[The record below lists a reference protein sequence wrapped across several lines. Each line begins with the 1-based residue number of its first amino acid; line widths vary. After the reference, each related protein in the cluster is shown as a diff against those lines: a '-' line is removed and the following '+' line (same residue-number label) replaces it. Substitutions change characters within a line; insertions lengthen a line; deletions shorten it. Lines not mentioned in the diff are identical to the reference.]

1 MMADVC
7 ADIWSEEP
15 KRWEY
20 GELKLER
27 IMTKTFG
34 LYRAFEIDEFHK
46 KLKAHIK
53 WLNDYIDAR
62 QLIVNQ
68 FAYHDEKYW
77 WKGMDLDEMQRKA
90 DIFDEWEAGRCGYF
104 KPGYGCD
111 SPTGIGNSV
120 MCRKLP
126 NCEVLTEESLWKQVK
141 AARDKLYE
149 DLPTGD
155 VDPFALLKVVQA
167 HIATLDEVLEDL

>member
-1 MMADVC
+1 MGWDELWEDFDV
-7 ADIWSEEP
+7 DGINEESNLAWQWV
-15 KRWEY
+15 RNF
-20 GELKLER
+20 LQ
-27 IMTKTFG
+27 
-34 LYRAFEIDEFHK
+34 RA
-46 KLKAHIK
+46 KAEGDS
-53 WLNDYIDAR
+53 LNEYIDAH

-77 WKGMDLDEMQRKA
+77 WKGEDLGEMQRKA
-90 DIFDEWEAGRCGYF
+90 DIYDGWEEGRCGYF

-126 NCEVLTEESLWKQVK
+126 TCEVLTDELLWKQVK

-155 VDPFALLKVVQA
+155 IDSFALLKVVKTHVA
-167 HIATLDEVLEDL
+167 MLDEILEDK

>member
-1 MMADVC
+1 MADPAAPWDEKPEPVWVPRRYSSKSKIKED
-7 ADIWSEEP
+7 DIPMLILEEMDA
-15 KRWEY
+15 W
-20 GELKLER
+20 L
-27 IMTKTFG
+27 
-34 LYRAFEIDEFHK
+34 K
-46 KLKAHIK
+46 KLKEHIE
-53 WLNDYIDAR
+53 WQQSYIDAN
-62 QLIVNQ
+62 QLVVNQ
-68 FAYHDEKYW
+68 FAFHDEKYW

-90 DIFDEWEAGRCGYF
+90 DIFDEWEEGRCGYF
-104 KPGYGCD
+104 KPSYGCD

-155 VDPFALLKVVQA
+155 IDSFALLKVVQT